1 MTISRYKDLDIL
13 ANGDLDYKKSF
24 KSQFGN
30 KSILRHY
37 ETQEMPYPTS
47 QEISG
52 LDFANHIWKSGDR
65 YYKLAHHFYGD
76 SRYWWIICLM
86 NNLVNP
92 FSYDLLPGTLIKIP
106 NEASTIVNMIKR
118 KQAGK

>member
-1 MTISRYKDLDIL
+1 MANSRYNNFSKVRSNNSDYYRLETFPSIKTEDLEEVPH
-13 ANGDLDYKKSF
+13 NVVMWK
-24 KSQFGN
+24 
-30 KSILRHY
+30 
-37 ETQEMPYPTS
+37 ET
-47 QEISG
+47 
-52 LDFANHIWKSGDR
+52 DR
-65 YYKLAHHFYGD
+65 MDAMAETFYGH
-76 SRYWWIICLM
+76 STYWWIICLM

>member
-1 MTISRYKDLDIL
+1 MWK
-13 ANGDLDYKKSF
+13 
-24 KSQFGN
+24 
-30 KSILRHY
+30 
-37 ETQEMPYPTS
+37 ET
-47 QEISG
+47 
-52 LDFANHIWKSGDR
+52 DR
-65 YYKLAHHFYGD
+65 MDAMAETFYGD

>member
-1 MTISRYKDLDIL
+1 VEIDKMTISRYKDLDIL

-76 SRYWWIICLM
+76 SRYWWIIAFFNKKPTEQHM
-86 NNLVNP
+86 KIGDLV
-92 FSYDLLPGTLIKIP
+92 KIP
-106 NEASTIVNMIKR
+106 MPLRQILDIY
-118 KQAGK
+118 GL